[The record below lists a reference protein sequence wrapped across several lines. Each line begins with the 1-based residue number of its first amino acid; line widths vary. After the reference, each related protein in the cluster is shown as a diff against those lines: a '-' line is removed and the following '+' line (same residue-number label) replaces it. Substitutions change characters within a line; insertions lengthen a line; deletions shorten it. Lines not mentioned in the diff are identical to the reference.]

1 MLNYIIRRLFLI
13 VPTLVGIVI
22 INFLIIQ
29 GAPGGPVEQTLAKIQ
44 GTDVEATARVSG
56 SSQGETVPGL
66 AQPGPSQVGRAT
78 EDPKGA
84 SCNRR
89 LRRATEQWAEPN
101 PQPEKYPC
109 RGSNPGPP
117 A

>member
-13 VPTLVGIVI
+13 IPTLIGIVI
-22 INFLIIQ
+22 INFIVVQ

-56 SSQGETVPGL
+56 SSQGETVPGV
-66 AQPGPSQVGRAT
+66 AQPGAGGIQSTSSKYRGARGL
-78 EDPKGA
+78 DPEFIK
-84 SCNRR
+84 
-89 LRRATEQWAEPN
+89 EI
-101 PQPEKYPC
+101 EKLY
-109 RGSNPGPP
+109 GFDKP